1 MANFLFYRYH
11 FVNTGEKSL
20 FSADDNEVLSNELLN
35 KRFIDDMVSKGEHTK
50 ELNLSGFKYD
60 RKGEQTS
67 EIYANEIKRC
77 DNGIVLL
84 QVRNNKKKRFM
95 PINQTEPQE
104 VGHYPYCWVI
114 VDTRAESQAILVQQ
128 KREAFQNPDD
138 VASLV
143 VDYCSSELGLSYL
156 GWEMTSEKRICKG
169 SIWDIVRSR
178 TESDQDRVKSLC
190 IKLDDKRKNA
200 QGEVDK
206 ALQFIMDK
214 LAAPEGELKLFTDD
228 VTRKLLDETKKDV
241 RETVDLL
248 IENQYRLKIGFERSG
263 SVEYGRKADAVYG
276 IADSVCEE
284 FENGQPIF
292 GDRGQATFNL
302 VKWLDTIMPEDDG
315 HIYSQSERRTRN
327 GRRSKK

>member
-1 MANFLFYRYH
+1 
-11 FVNTGEKSL
+11 
-20 FSADDNEVLSNELLN
+20 
-35 KRFIDDMVSKGEHTK
+35 
-50 ELNLSGFKYD
+50 
-60 RKGEQTS
+60 
-67 EIYANEIKRC
+67 
-77 DNGIVLL
+77 
-84 QVRNNKKKRFM
+84 
-95 PINQTEPQE
+95 
-104 VGHYPYCWVI
+104 
-114 VDTRAESQAILVQQ
+114 
-128 KREAFQNPDD
+128 
-138 VASLV
+138 
-143 VDYCSSELGLSYL
+143 
-156 GWEMTSEKRICKG
+156 
-169 SIWDIVRSR
+169 
-178 TESDQDRVKSLC
+178 
-190 IKLDDKRKNA
+190 
-200 QGEVDK
+200 
-206 ALQFIMDK
+206 MDK

-327 GRRSKK
+327 GKRSKK